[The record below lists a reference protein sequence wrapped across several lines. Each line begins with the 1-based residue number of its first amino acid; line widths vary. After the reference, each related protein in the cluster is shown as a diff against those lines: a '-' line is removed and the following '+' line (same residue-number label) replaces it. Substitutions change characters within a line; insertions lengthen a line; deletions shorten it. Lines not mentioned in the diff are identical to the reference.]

1 MEFVLFVAACLAFSL
16 SPAHAPLALRC
27 GLAACLRFSPR
38 AAIALS
44 AVAAFSG
51 HLGALAGRGGLRAVP
66 PAQRPPVACAAVVGG
81 TLGRMALLLFVA
93 RFSGSLA
100 LAQLQA
106 AALLVLC
113 AAALLPGRVGRM
125 RLPRSRAGLFAL
137 SACCA
142 AAEGFFGCGASALF
156 LLAAR
161 EGVRRRAVPAAA
173 LLLGLLAQASA
184 LLLTLLSGG
193 AQVFPLRIPMAL
205 ALGALLGGWR
215 FERQKERGGVL
226 RGLRVALFV
235 YVLLA
240 ALAGAEQAYV
250 GDPHGRTILRSS
262 LRAR

>member
-125 RLPRSRAGLFAL
+125 RLPRSRAGLFA
-137 SACCA
+137 SKA
-142 AAEGFFGCGASALF
+142 APLWENFIFSRDIYRPGFSFARICGIISPSSGLCPD
-156 LLAAR
+156 
-161 EGVRRRAVPAAA
+161 GRRAPGHLPRKCA
-173 LLLGLLAQASA
+173 LMMAWDAYIS
-184 LLLTLLSGG
+184 
-193 AQVFPLRIPMAL
+193 LR
-205 ALGALLGGWR
+205 R
-215 FERQKERGGVL
+215 K
-226 RGLRVALFV
+226 
-235 YVLLA
+235 A
-240 ALAGAEQAYV
+240 ALAPNAA
-250 GDPHGRTILRSS
+250 TIERMI
-262 LRAR
+262 RHAT